1 MSIKSDTWITE
12 MAEKH
17 DMISPFVSSQ
27 VKESQGQKGRPR
39 RRTHIPKESRQTGH
53 TGLGYNLC
61 GPDEPSHVLLRDARF
76 LSID

>member
-27 VKESQGQKGRPR
+27 VKESQGQKKISYGVSSYGYDVRCANEFMIFHNVNS
-39 RRTHIPKESRQTGH
+39 TIVDPKNFDKS
-53 TGLGYNLC
+53 
-61 GPDEPSHVLLRDARF
+61 SF
-76 LSID
+76 IK